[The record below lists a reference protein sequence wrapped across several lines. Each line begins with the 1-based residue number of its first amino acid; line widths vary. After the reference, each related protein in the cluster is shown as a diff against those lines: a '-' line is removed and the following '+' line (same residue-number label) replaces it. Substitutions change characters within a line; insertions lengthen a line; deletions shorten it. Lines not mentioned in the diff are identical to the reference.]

1 MGSNNF
7 LKKKN
12 RKMLVLISLTLL
24 IATTYAQST
33 TSTAAAATTTTS
45 TIASGATTSSFV
57 ESTTDST
64 SSSGVESTTTSAVTT
79 TTAAATTTTTAA
91 AVTTASTSTAS
102 PTTTTVVI
110 VDPTATSSVAQPTT
124 TTTRAICPDGE
135 TLAEICSEEDPAC
148 ATAVCATVKDQ
159 STLKCVLDP
168 CNECKPSF
176 LNEAGVP
183 VDCDVHGQPLAL
195 GDNTIAVRTNEP
207 SLFYHT
213 FDDATENFRVEFTPT
228 VKTEFL
234 ARKNGYPDQRTFIW
248 SSLEHDLDGNPQGSG
263 MDPSAFV
270 WQDDTGAL
278 ISWTST
284 GRWYFSAINLDTKN
298 GTATVKVS
306 KIAFVSSA
314 GTLSASCAMLL
325 ALFALLL

>member
-45 TIASGATTSSFV
+45 TIASGSQTTKP
-57 ESTTDST
+57 TTLK
-64 SSSGVESTTTSAVTT
+64 TT
-79 TTAAATTTTTAA
+79 TTKA
-91 AVTTASTSTAS
+91 
-102 PTTTTVVI
+102 
-110 VDPTATSSVAQPTT
+110 

-135 TLAEICSEEDPAC
+135 TLGEICSEEDPAC
-148 ATAVCATVKDQ
+148 ATAVCATAKDQ
-159 STLKCVLDP
+159 STLRCVLDP

-248 SSLEHDLDGNPQGSG
+248 SSLEHDIDGNPQGTG